1 MEQRDSWKVV
11 LVLCGLTLL
20 PFAALLPFNDPTA
33 DDFTIANRVAREGL
47 GDAVVETYETWSG
60 RYVSFPLASFLI
72 RLGGF
77 GRLYRAL
84 PVFLFVLMGG
94 AFWSLLRALFPTEL
108 TRTQAAAAGAI
119 LNVAYLVWLHS
130 TASAYYWLAG
140 SVTYTLGQALALFLV
155 ALLVRGGSR
164 AACALL
170 VALIVGCNEVH
181 MLWIVLALLALV
193 VRPGPRRRFYAS
205 LLAVAVV
212 GTIVVL
218 LAPGNAVRYAQHP
231 QGRDFLHSVG
241 RAATM
246 PFGLL
251 LRWMLSPAVLGI
263 TALALPFLSR
273 VAQRRGSRFRPR
285 HVALVWLV
293 LMFTG
298 FFVSYWSQGH
308 KPPRR
313 ILNTCYLAH
322 LLLWFGFV
330 YAWLAGRAA
339 PFLLARRTVV
349 LAVVTV
355 AIGLFGVGRT
365 PFAVYDLAVNAFP
378 YREQMDEWHRLTKK
392 QMKAGKPDIELPAL
406 THVPRT
412 VVFEPLAPDS
422 LPWYPK
428 AYAEHIGADSVTVVE
443 D

>member
-1 MEQRDSWKVV
+1 MEERNSWKVV

-20 PFAALLPFNDPTA
+20 PFVALLPFNDPTA

-47 GDAVVETYETWSG
+47 GGAVAETYETWSG
-60 RYVSFPLASFLI
+60 RYVSFPLASLLI
-72 RLGGF
+72 RVGGF
-77 GRLYRAL
+77 GWLYRAL
-84 PVFLFVLMGG
+84 PVFLFALMGT

-108 TRTQAAAAGAI
+108 TRGQAAAAAAI

-140 SVTYTLGQALALFLV
+140 SVTYTLGQAFALFLI
-155 ALLVRGGSR
+155 ALLVRGGSKT
-164 AACALL
+164 ACVLL

-181 MLWIVLALLALV
+181 MLWIVLALLALS
-193 VRPGPRRRFYAS
+193 VRPGPRRRFHAS
-205 LLAVAVV
+205 LLAVAIAGTLVV
-212 GTIVVL
+212 M
-218 LAPGNAVRYAQHP
+218 LAPGNTVRYAQHP
-231 QGRDFLHSVG
+231 QGGDFLHSVG

-263 TALALPFLSR
+263 TALSLPFLSR
-273 VAQRRGSRFRPR
+273 VAQGRGSRFRPR
-285 HVALVWLV
+285 HVVLVWLV

-313 ILNTCYLAH
+313 ILNTLYLAH

-330 YAWLAGRAA
+330 YAWLAGRAG
-339 PFLLARRTVV
+339 PFVLARRTAV

-355 AIGLFGVGRT
+355 AIGLFGVGQT
-365 PFAVYDLAVNAFP
+365 PFAMYDVAVNAWP
-378 YREQMDEWHRLTKK
+378 YREQMDEWHRLTKE
-392 QMKAGKPDIELPAL
+392 QLEAGKRDIELPAL

-412 VVFEPLAPDS
+412 VIFEPLAPDS
-422 LPWYPK
+422 LAWYPR
-428 AYAEHIGADSVTVVE
+428 AYAQHIGADSVTIV
-443 D
+443 DD